1 MRAASAALIHPPTIL
16 AFICGPAHPRA
27 TGDAASP
34 AAGWSAQVVAAAD
47 CLAHARIRSAARR
60 RPVALRRQLRQGAP
74 GRDGVGV
81 VGAEDAL
88 ADGEGAFDEE
98 AGGGRVALV
107 PDEAGEVV
115 EVRGG
120 VEVIGAEGVAGRA
133 AW

>member
-1 MRAASAALIHPPTIL
+1 MGYGPVAPGVSGRPVGPT
-16 AFICGPAHPRA
+16 PR
-27 TGDAASP
+27 SVP
-34 AAGWSAQVVAAAD
+34 
-47 CLAHARIRSAARR
+47 R
-60 RPVALRRQLRQGAP
+60 RPPLLQGAP